1 MPASYGCDNCDVTAD
16 NLNGWLIVSIQHIY
30 IDPNQPNPPGGR
42 TLASTVPDLMF
53 HDVSCRDA
61 WCEKAGITPPAS

>member
-16 NLNGWLIVSIQHIY
+16 NLNGWLIV
-30 IDPNQPNPPGGR
+30 PNPPGGR